1 MSIRTLIPLLVSCLS
16 LTVQAQETMEHEPQV
31 VEHEQVAFPDS
42 IPPGGYSGI
51 TWLGGDRYAVVSDNG
66 RDGYFIFRITLD
78 SVGMVTSAACADFIG
93 SQASNPDNEDI
104 AWFAPVSTL
113 FISSESDTKVREFSL
128 KGMPTGRTLHL
139 PDVFRGTSRAYS
151 LEALTYNAV
160 THRFWTTSEST
171 LEGDGLRADPDNGAR
186 NQLRIQ
192 SFDDSLCAG
201 AQYLYEM
208 DPNGEN
214 RKKVATL
221 RGIQDIRYVLYR
233 DNYVIGGYV
242 NRVVLNDAGQIINDN
257 KPEAGIFVIDL
268 ENHKVNKGTILT
280 GEEINITG
288 IYYEDGFVYYTV
300 ARFKDDV
307 SEAVLADV
315 SERDFED
322 FTYDNLLHDIYKYD
336 IKNNENV
343 LLSEID
349 HIHNLEL
356 HGKDVYFTTKDGYY
370 NYNISSGETVSLD
383 IVGNVAPK
391 DKNRFRGFT
400 KNGNDLYFSYL
411 NENNEVAYCLL
422 KGSDIK
428 ELMRIPNESSFI
440 IDCIC
445 GTSVYVN
452 YYDHGDFCLG
462 VMNIND
468 LNNGIF
474 NPRKL
479 RRYNEENQ

>member
-1 MSIRTLIPLLVSCLS
+1 M
-16 LTVQAQETMEHEPQV
+16 
-31 VEHEQVAFPDS
+31 
-42 IPPGGYSGI
+42 
-51 TWLGGDRYAVVSDNG
+51 
-66 RDGYFIFRITLD
+66 
-78 SVGMVTSAACADFIG
+78 
-93 SQASNPDNEDI
+93 
-104 AWFAPVSTL
+104 
-113 FISSESDTKVREFSL
+113 
-128 KGMPTGRTLHL
+128 
-139 PDVFRGTSRAYS
+139 
-151 LEALTYNAV
+151 
-160 THRFWTTSEST
+160 
-171 LEGDGLRADPDNGAR
+171 
-186 NQLRIQ
+186 
-192 SFDDSLCAG
+192 
-201 AQYLYEM
+201 
-208 DPNGEN
+208 
-214 RKKVATL
+214 
-221 RGIQDIRYVLYR
+221 YR

-288 IYYEDGFVYYTV
+288 LYYEDGFVYYTV

-336 IKNNENV
+336 IKNNENF
-343 LLSEID
+343 LISEID
-349 HIHNLEL
+349 HIHDLEL

-440 IDCIC
+440 MDCIC
-445 GTSVYVN
+445 GTTVYVN